1 MATENTQNPQDAS
14 ANQEFPSALEFY
26 KKATSSASMPT
37 LGPQFKSKFPTP
49 MNVVKDTTPT
59 IKDWNNKFA
68 EISNIKVD
76 PLRYSQ
82 VSQFGAGSEGFNLN
96 RYYSHPDANILGIN
110 PANFEIENYY
120 NEKGRVGG
128 DFIRMAK
135 YLPSTAY
142 GFTKDYLK
150 PWTQPSDLFDAKPDL
165 ESAKD
170 YHDGMS
176 IMMSSKPGFAGSS
189 VNFFANLAP
198 TLGIAAGV
206 LVEEAGILAAQTAV
220 SKVPGLQFL
229 QPAVQTAELRAAK
242 NLFSIPKLIERG
254 KNVKTALG
262 VFAKADNVTKLRT
275 IWQGQKGTGGIKGI
289 GVGFAKEVNPLKN
302 TMQGFKDAEHLEGI
316 AAFSKNFGGFF
327 KDTQR
332 VRFAVNEAQTEG
344 GGAILERIESG
355 RQEYTALQQ
364 KEIDRISKEMTA
376 LVNDK
381 NEVTDKVK
389 YQALYNELNTARQKL
404 SSGPVGADASQILDI
419 AEQNGK
425 AVTLL
430 NLPIIYATNAFGFEK
445 IIGHGTVRRSLSDQ
459 FVKKYGKHLVKS
471 SIVGAAGKASYELIE
486 NNIKK
491 WGKKAYLKHAMMQT
505 PGRLL
510 DYLGK
515 NVPEGIQEL
524 FQEGAIK
531 GVDHYYTTKFQDPL
545 KFHKGVMGE
554 SILVGANSQYSKQ
567 GLEVFMQGLLSGGA
581 IYTGTSLVKSMASPI
596 TELAK
601 KTWSGKENYD
611 KYAAELDAEA
621 NRVLTAAQK
630 AADDPNN
637 FFKIFDKAAG
647 EQINYARVG
656 DVAEALGDEKDQRD
670 IRNDATISYVH
681 TLSQAGRLDVLID
694 NLKEMRELNAQELAE
709 ALGEEYVEA
718 DQAKYFDRLERSIR
732 NVQDLGERFE
742 MARERMPNRYNPSR
756 INRVTDPALYAA
768 EVNNYN
774 AHEEAIF
781 FSVYATKTFE
791 ETLDRMQ
798 GIQEKFAAIPS
809 FARMP
814 GMRASKIFSVSQM
827 QDDAESLR
835 TQAKIYE
842 ENGDN
847 KIAARL
853 NRQANYLEN
862 LANASSIF
870 STLQGFA
877 GKSNLTEEEKKEL
890 ESFKKTYVENLNKVN
905 EERGTEFTFDDLTSQ
920 DSLDE
925 YEQELRRA
933 FDTYFND
940 MTTTASARPF
950 LKEELDDMFT
960 MYRDWH
966 SLGTDNKNMARW
978 VNMLTDPNGFNEF
991 KNNISISLDNVY
1003 KKRNDILKEQKKKF
1017 MKGMIQNAFLK
1028 KLFEQ
1033 AGVFVNMEDIEAF
1046 EKNDRYPN
1054 LIDAKT
1060 LKPLKANDPRIP
1072 MIEEMFDNYEKVY
1085 NKVVKDRPIRE
1096 ASMEQGLLEQFFSIA
1111 HRKKNSK
1118 DNRGLQEYG
1127 TALNIDPYK
1136 ETVVS
1141 VDDICDFIINSQF
1154 AISSEKKLAQKIK
1167 ALNSGMKVTIKP
1179 NHSAPVTYDDKNG
1192 VIIDFRYASPRY
1204 TKGDYRAEYLILK
1217 GMMMGLTTD
1226 FLQDKE
1232 FADEVEEMM
1241 TRVKTAAQNNPSM
1254 LDMFGGKI
1262 PVGLMS
1268 PQMFIVEAMSN
1279 PNFQALLAQ
1288 VQSTREV
1295 KKSIFN
1301 DLIKAIK
1308 NILKNIFNIRNVN
1321 DTVLNQA
1328 VALVGLTIEQSDY
1341 LQEPGKRRK
1350 SPVQEA
1356 IEEEPK
1362 DEVLEEVTAEE
1373 EETPE
1378 ESPEDVIKNRKRKD
1392 LFPDET
1398 EFANVVG
1405 GSGKNSKI
1413 SGYRE
1418 VNGIGIAEYTNPDT
1432 GEVDVIMTGTSDN
1445 DYVGY
1450 IRLYENGKPTNR
1462 WTSKME
1468 NKSGNKENFKTM
1480 LAEVQKSLPAEH
1492 EYTEK
1497 TNISLD
1503 GLRVFANNLKRGY
1516 EILTDESGNVITSTV
1531 SLNDASLAAL
1541 QAAKSE
1547 SEIEKLYNKKT
1558 GLTREEF
1565 NKIKEQI
1572 NNLLPGTQV
1581 MFNEANGSVDIKL
1594 PVLNKTSKPAAEE
1607 TPEELP
1613 LEETLAEE
1621 DIDAID
1627 TNTPVDLL
1635 PKDLYDLLYA
1645 EYKKV
1650 VSIAKIKETPGGFAN
1665 FVLTNSKSAKI
1676 IKDWKD
1682 AKKAEPVGEKPEEL
1696 PVDNNKK
1703 IREELLARGWLP
1715 EDINGLTEEQLG
1727 NLHTSGTTKEEA
1739 LAMLERNAEFA
1750 EADKKV
1756 AAFIAKLAKNLKD
1769 SGVVKVPGGYE
1780 KDGNKVARVSD
1791 IVRDILQKKFTNTT
1805 AANRGNVLDPIFR
1818 DFFDGK
1824 LVTAEDVKQKLE
1836 ELAGTVDSESGEKMM
1851 TYTATFP
1858 AQLFNTMQGIKQYLN
1873 AKGLKIIGGIPTLF
1887 GDIAGPR
1894 AGEIDFLFYDKNGN
1908 LGIIDLKTS
1917 TRNLVDSYNDPAD
1930 EFQYERGHTI
1940 QQLAYR
1946 ELIRQATG
1954 EDIKDIYILPIQLF
1968 TNPDGSVK
1976 NLDTLNTG
1984 TEENPAILLKLN
1996 TSRDIFEVTGYG
2008 RPAGS
2013 EAVTRTQEEEDAL
2026 AEKEKVKQERR
2037 IEGLKEKLAKLRG
2050 QQIAAISSANL
2061 TKIKELGDKIAKIID
2076 ELKLYGVT
2084 VEDVAIVPEEV
2095 TEEPTT
2101 VKPEVGMIIKLNDGR
2116 IVKVKKVSK
2125 KQVTV
2130 VPLNNEDA
2138 EGEILDEAVVEDLDK
2153 MVVSTGKKKKAPA
2166 PKPETEEVMTE
2177 SKSNAETLSNDKDAQ
2192 AKLASEAEKMSKAE
2206 VKNNFL
2212 DKLKNRCE

>member
-1 MATENTQNPQDAS
+1 MANENAQNPQDAS
-14 ANQEFPSALEFY
+14 AKQQFPSVLDFY
-26 KKATSSASMPT
+26 KKATSSPVMPT
-37 LGPQFKSKFPTP
+37 IGSQFKSKIPAPLNITQ
-49 MNVVKDTTPT
+49 DTTPT

-68 EISNIKVD
+68 EISNIKVE

-82 VSQFGAGSEGFNLN
+82 VSQFGAGSEGFNLK
-96 RYYSHPDANILGIN
+96 RYYAHPDANILGIN

-120 NEKGRVGG
+120 NEEGRVGG

-135 YLPSTAY
+135 YLPGTAY

-150 PWTQPSDLFDAKPDL
+150 TWRHPSDAFDVTPDL
-165 ESAKD
+165 ESAKE

-206 LVEEAGILAAQTAV
+206 LIEEGAIATAQYGA
-220 SKVPGLQFL
+220 SRFFPAL
-229 QPAVQTAELRAAK
+229 QPAIQTAEVRAAK
-242 NLFSIPKLIERG
+242 NLFTIPKLLERG
-254 KNVKTALG
+254 KNIKTAISA
-262 VFAKADNVTKLRT
+262 FAKADNVSKLRML
-275 IWQGQKGTGGIKGI
+275 WEGQKGAGGIKGV

-302 TMQGFKDAEHLEGI
+302 TMQAFNDAEHLEGI
-316 AAFSKNFGGFF
+316 FALSKTFGGGF
-327 KDTQR
+327 KDFQR

-344 GGAILERIESG
+344 GGAVLERIESG
-355 RQEYTALQQ
+355 RQDYTAIQQ
-364 KEIDRISKEMTA
+364 KEINRIAKEMQS
-376 LVNDK
+376 LVNEK

-389 YQALYNELNTARQKL
+389 YESLYNELNTARQKL
-404 SSGPVGADASQILDI
+404 STGPTGAEASQILEI

-445 IIGHGTVRRSLSDQ
+445 IIGHGTVKRSLSDQ

-471 SIVGAAGKASYELIE
+471 SIIGAAGKASYELIE
-486 NNIKK
+486 DNIKK
-491 WGKKAYLKHAMMQT
+491 WGKKAYIKHAMMQT

-554 SILVGANSQYSKQ
+554 SILVGANSQYSKE

-581 IYTGTSLVKSMASPI
+581 IYTGTSLVKSMASPM
-596 TELAK
+596 TDLVK
-601 KTWSGKENYD
+601 KTWTGKENYD

-630 AADDPNN
+630 SADDPNN

-694 NLKEMRELNAQELAE
+694 NLKEMRELSAEELAN

-718 DQAKYFDRLERSIR
+718 DQAKYFSRLEKAIN
-732 NVQDLGERFE
+732 NVQDLGQRFE
-742 MARERMPNRYNPSR
+742 MAREKMPNKYNPSR
-756 INRVTDPALYAA
+756 INRNTDPALYAA

-827 QDDAESLR
+827 QDDVESLR

-842 ENGDN
+842 ENGDA
-847 KIAARL
+847 KVAARL
-853 NRQANYLEN
+853 NRQANALEN

-890 ESFKKTYVENLNKVN
+890 ESFKKTYLENLSKIN
-905 EERGTEFTFDDLTSQ
+905 EEKGTEFTFDDLTSQ

-925 YEQELRRA
+925 YEKELRKA

-940 MTTTASARPF
+940 MTTTANERPF
-950 LKEELDDMFT
+950 LREELDDMFT

-966 SLGTDNKNMARW
+966 MLGSDNKNMARW

-991 KNNISISLDNVY
+991 KNNIGISLNNVY
-1003 KKRNDILKEQKKKF
+1003 QKRNAILKEQKKKF

-1033 AGVFVNMEDIEAF
+1033 AGVFVSMEDIEAF

-1054 LIDAKT
+1054 LIDSKT

-1096 ASMEQGLLEQFFSIA
+1096 ASAEQGLLEQFFSLA
-1111 HRKKNSK
+1111 HRRKNSK

-1141 VDDICDFIINSQF
+1141 IDDICDFIINSSF

-1179 NHSAPVTYDDKNG
+1179 NHSAPITFDTKNG

-1204 TKGDYRAEYLILK
+1204 TKGDYRAEYIVLK

-1226 FLQDKE
+1226 FLQDQE

-1241 TRVKTAAQNNPSM
+1241 TRVKTATQDNPSM

-1279 PNFQALLAQ
+1279 PNFQALLSQ
-1288 VQSTREV
+1288 VKSTREV
-1295 KKSIFN
+1295 KTSTFN

-1308 NILKNIFNIRNVN
+1308 NILKNIFKIRNVN

-1350 SPVQEA
+1350 SPAQEA

-1362 DEVLEEVTAEE
+1362 DELLEEVTTEE

-1378 ESPEDVIKNRKRKD
+1378 EV
-1392 LFPDET
+1392 T
-1398 EFANVVG
+1398 
-1405 GSGKNSKI
+1405 
-1413 SGYRE
+1413 
-1418 VNGIGIAEYTNPDT
+1418 
-1432 GEVDVIMTGTSDN
+1432 
-1445 DYVGY
+1445 
-1450 IRLYENGKPTNR
+1450 
-1462 WTSKME
+1462 
-1468 NKSGNKENFKTM
+1468 
-1480 LAEVQKSLPAEH
+1480 
-1492 EYTEK
+1492 
-1497 TNISLD
+1497 
-1503 GLRVFANNLKRGY
+1503 
-1516 EILTDESGNVITSTV
+1516 
-1531 SLNDASLAAL
+1531 
-1541 QAAKSE
+1541 
-1547 SEIEKLYNKKT
+1547 T
-1558 GLTREEF
+1558 GLT
-1565 NKIKEQI
+1565 
-1572 NNLLPGTQV
+1572 P
-1581 MFNEANGSVDIKL
+1581 
-1594 PVLNKTSKPAAEE
+1594 EE
-1607 TPEELP
+1607 TDRRVKLLNAIIDAVSKASKVGVTPLSVYVDGRTIPFDEAEAELNALREKAVGINPGDTNEEKVAKYRALEQEDLRRAIPNIDSYRKENGDVDKSKLSEADLKRYESIYAEYDKLISPLLGTTTEETSGLPPIEELEV
-1613 LEETLAEE
+1613 EEESTIEA

-1627 TNTPVDLL
+1627 INTPIDLL
-1635 PKDLYDLLYA
+1635 PKDLKDLLYA
-1645 EYKKV
+1645 EYKKAAAV
-1650 VSIAKIKETPGGFAN
+1650 VRIKETPGGFAN
-1665 FVLTNSKSAKI
+1665 FVNTNSKSAKI

-1682 AKKAEPVGEKPEEL
+1682 AKKAEPVEEKPEET
-1696 PVDNNKK
+1696 PIDNNKK
-1703 IREELLARGWLP
+1703 IRDELFARGWLP
-1715 EDINGLTEEQLG
+1715 EDINGLTEEELANKHADG
-1727 NLHTSGTTKEEA
+1727 RTKEQVTRDLQTA
-1739 LAMLERNAEFA
+1739 AEFA

-1756 AAFIAKLAKNLKD
+1756 AAFIEKLEKNLKD

-1780 KDGNKVARVSD
+1780 KDGEKLARVSD
-1791 IVRDILQKKFTNTT
+1791 IVREVLQKKFINAT

-1824 LVTAEDVKQKLE
+1824 LVTPADVKQKLE
-1836 ELAGTVDSESGEKMM
+1836 ELAGKVDSESGEKMM
-1851 TYTATFP
+1851 TYSATFP
-1858 AQLFNTMQGIKQYLN
+1858 AQLFTTMQGIREYLN

-1894 AGEIDFLFYDKNGN
+1894 AGEIDFLFYNKDGD

-1930 EFQYERGHTI
+1930 EYQYERGHTI

-1976 NLDTLNTG
+1976 NLDTLNAG

-2013 EAVTRTQEEEDAL
+2013 EAATRTQEEEDAL
-2026 AEKEKVKQERR
+2026 AEKEKAKQEKR

-2050 QQIAAISSANL
+2050 EQIAAISSSNL
-2061 TKIKELGDKIAKIID
+2061 KRIQDLTEKINKIVD

-2084 VEDVAIVPEEV
+2084 VEDLAIVPEEV
-2095 TEEPTT
+2095 VEEPTT

-2138 EGEILDEAVVEDLDK
+2138 IGEVLDEATVEDLDK
-2153 MVVSTGKKKKAPA
+2153 MVVSTGKKKPAAA
-2166 PKPETEEVMTE
+2166 PKPETEEVMNE

-2192 AKLASEAEKMSKAE
+2192 AKLASDAEKMSKAD